1 MINTIKTICVIF
13 TKHSNLWMT
22 KQQRKQE
29 VNLLLWRILHQRKL
43 SKQLEVEQ
51 RLAKLR
57 KGSQTELA
65 SLNPAKSVSSV
76 MVSQDKSFQVGL
88 QRKPYGVVLSLDLIS
103 SSSSLH
109 IQEGKAE
116 VREGGLSIQR
126 FAEFSLN

>member
-1 MINTIKTICVIF
+1 
-13 TKHSNLWMT
+13 
-22 KQQRKQE
+22 
-29 VNLLLWRILHQRKL
+29 LHQRKL

-51 RLAKLR
+51 KLAKLR

-76 MVSQDKSFQVGL
+76 MVSHDKSFQVGL